1 MHIVQHL
8 LIRYIKEKLK
18 VSFYLYMF
26 GMGCPKIYFYVLPKS
41 LGHPV
46 VRSK

>member
-18 VSFYLYMF
+18 VSFYLYRF
-26 GMGCPKIYFYVLPKS
+26 EVWDVPKFTFKYFQNLWDT
-41 LGHPV
+41 L
-46 VRSK
+46 